1 MHVNLPLNKVEPTQ
15 AKPAAANTGKP
26 QPGNFS
32 ELLKNAQ
39 AAPAPAA
46 PAAPATPF

>member
-1 MHVNLPLNKVEPTQ
+1 MHVNLPLNKVEPTP
-15 AKPAAANTGKP
+15 AKPATANAGKP

-39 AAPAPAA
+39 AAAPAPTA
-46 PAAPATPF
+46 PQSPL

>member
-1 MHVNLPLNKVEPTQ
+1 MHVNLPLNKVEPT
-15 AKPAAANTGKP
+15 ATKPAPAAANAGKP

-39 AAPAPAA
+39 ATAGSPPPPAA
-46 PAAPATPF
+46 PL

>member
-1 MHVNLPLNKVEPTQ
+1 MHVNLPLNKVEPTT
-15 AKPAAANTGKP
+15 AKPAPTTANAANTGKA

-39 AAPAPAA
+39 AAAPAPAA
-46 PAAPATPF
+46 PL

>member
-1 MHVNLPLNKVEPTQ
+1 MHVNLPLNKVEPTT
-15 AKPAAANTGKP
+15 AKPAPAAANTGKA

-39 AAPAPAA
+39 AAAPAPAA
-46 PAAPATPF
+46 PL